1 MLIGFVIWIVGFVI
15 YFLIKKRKQINLYVF
30 FSILTIF
37 SFHSFII
44 TALTRVPE
52 KNRELKQVVCN
63 KSTDDGMML
72 KFYKLK
78 NNEYEFINSKTN
90 WLPPIP
96 KGADSIDISYFRDD
110 FLGDFHL
117 IIEMVLPFGQE
128 LDSIEFTNWI
138 KINGGYRHEKYED

>member
-1 MLIGFVIWIVGFVI
+1 M
-15 YFLIKKRKQINLYVF
+15 
-30 FSILTIF
+30 
-37 SFHSFII
+37 
-44 TALTRVPE
+44 TRVPE